1 MPRRLESHRWRHF
14 AVGIIDSMGFLRW
27 NNNRI
32 YEKKKIINIYI
43 IHMYIYILFTCIYI
57 YYIWSCFFFDVTKYV
72 PFKNNVYIY
81 IYINRITVFV
91 FCCPIICSIFFGT
104 CPVTCFQISHDLLGW
119 NVEQSPFC
127 YGKSPC
133 YSWEDS
139 LFHGLFNSLPWKM
152 VHL

>member
-1 MPRRLESHRWRHF
+1 MCWRSTGDASLESRRWRAIF
-14 AVGIIDSMGFLRW
+14 QPGIIDSMGFLGW

-32 YEKKKIINIYI
+32 CEKLKIINIYI
-43 IHMYIYILFTCIYI
+43 YRYILIYILHMIIFVSWMLLNMFHSKTMCTYI
-57 YYIWSCFFFDVTKYV
+57 YKQSHRFCFLLSHQMFHF
-72 PFKNNVYIY
+72 
-81 IYINRITVFV
+81 
-91 FCCPIICSIFFGT
+91 SFGT

-152 VHL
+152 THL